1 MDKHGTRVGRLTAM
15 VSLAMWAL
23 QVAAPAQAGLILSNG
38 PYAFAGSASVTDT
51 KATPGASTHP
61 GATMGDSISIAPFD
75 PALGVLTGV
84 SHQIAST
91 RKLELQGGGAGGA
104 SVGSATGTASATAS
118 LVAPGLSAGFGS
130 VTAPTASCSSAA
142 ACTYGYT
149 SADTAANG
157 TYAVGISHLNDYVGS
172 APVSATRTAP
182 TLSATS
188 NGSKAAT
195 TATATQSWIGTLT
208 TSYSYLLHAAPS
220 FDGLVSSPVLTLD
233 FGDVLLG
240 ADTSPLLFRIA
251 NLASLQRVALD
262 LDGVEGSGDTSVLS
276 TDISAFMNLSAGQ
289 SSEDFSA
296 FMDTSTLGHF
306 GARYVFTF
314 SDEDIGAS
322 DSRYKDMTLT
332 LNLSGHVIEAP
343 LQASLSVPEP
353 GGLVLLSAGILGL
366 GWSRRSKSSKK

>member
-1 MDKHGTRVGRLTAM
+1 MDKRGRRAGRLTAM
-15 VSLAMWAL
+15 IPLAMWAL
-23 QVAAPAQAGLILSNG
+23 QVAAPAQAGLILSNA

-51 KATPGASTHP
+51 KATPGATTNPAAS
-61 GATMGDSISIAPFD
+61 MGSSLAIAQFD
-75 PALGVLTGV
+75 PTLGVLTGV
-84 SHQIAST
+84 AHQIAST
-91 RKLELQGGGAGGA
+91 RKLELQGGGSGGTG
-104 SVGSATGTASATAS
+104 VGSATGTASATAS

-130 VTAPTASCSSAA
+130 LTAPTASCSSAS
-142 ACTYGYT
+142 ACTYGYA

-157 TYAVGISHLNDYVGS
+157 SYAVGVSHLNDYVGG
-172 APVSATRTAP
+172 ATVSATRSAP

-188 NGSKAAT
+188 NGTKATT

-220 FDGLVSSPVLTLD
+220 FDDLASSSVFTLD

-240 ADTSPLLFRIA
+240 ADVSPLLFRIS

-262 LDGVEGSGDTSVLS
+262 LDAVDGSGDTSVLS

-306 GARYVFTF
+306 GASYVFTF

-322 DSRYKDMTLT
+322 DSRYKNMTLT
-332 LNLSGHVIEAP
+332 LNLTGHVVEAP
-343 LQASLSVPEP
+343 LQAALSVPEP
-353 GGLVLLSAGILGL
+353 GGLALLSAGILGL
-366 GWSRRSKSSKK
+366 GWSRRARKSNV